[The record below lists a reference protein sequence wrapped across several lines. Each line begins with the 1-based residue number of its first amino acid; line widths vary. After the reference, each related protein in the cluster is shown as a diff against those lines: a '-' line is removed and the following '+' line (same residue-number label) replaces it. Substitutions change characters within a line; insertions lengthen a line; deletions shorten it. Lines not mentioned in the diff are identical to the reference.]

1 MELPDDMLLGYL
13 LGKKIF
19 NQIVKIQIFFKE
31 SVMNI
36 KLTNV
41 STFNHHLDES
51 QFNNI
56 YDLPNQ
62 VKFRIIILN
71 RY

>member
-19 NQIVKIQIFFKE
+19 NKIIKIQIFIKE
-31 SVMNI
+31 NVMNI

-51 QFNNI
+51 QFINI

-62 VKFRIIILN
+62 VTIRIIILK
-71 RY
+71 

>member
-19 NQIVKIQIFFKE
+19 NKIIKIQIFIKE
-31 SVMNI
+31 NVMNI

-51 QFNNI
+51 QFKNI
-56 YDLPNQ
+56 YDLSNQ
-62 VKFRIIILN
+62 VTIRIIILK
-71 RY
+71 